1 MQHRLNTLRA
11 YKATLITYIIMLKSP
26 FLMPYN
32 LTVELCSSALS
43 FLFQFVHPA
52 VPVGVLVFV
61 VVTVVRVLHLSLIHI

>member
-61 VVTVVRVLHLSLIHI
+61 VVRVLHT